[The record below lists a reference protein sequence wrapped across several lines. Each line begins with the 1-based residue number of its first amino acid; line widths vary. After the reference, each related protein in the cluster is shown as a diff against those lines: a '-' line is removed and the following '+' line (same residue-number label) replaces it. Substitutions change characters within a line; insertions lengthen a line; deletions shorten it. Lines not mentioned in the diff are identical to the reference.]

1 MQFKLSNEVKTGMIL
16 FAGIFILIWGIN
28 YLKGKDFF
36 SSQIKLFVIY
46 PRVDGLI
53 SSNPVVMNGLK
64 IGTVRSLEIIPDN
77 SGRILVALSINSDVS
92 IPKYSTAEIYST
104 DLLGAKSVRI
114 IFSSNTGYV
123 SAGDTLLAGIQQ
135 SLSQDINAQVAPI
148 KQKAETLLASM
159 DSVLVIFQ
167 SVFNDSTRN
176 NLKKS
181 FASISTSLNSIQH
194 ISSKLDNILG
204 DQQDNLGGIIKNLR
218 SISDNINKNN
228 ENISKAIENF
238 ASISDEIAKAN
249 LAATL
254 SSTKKSLEETSKV
267 LEKINRGEGT
277 LGQLTNNDSLYNNL
291 NNAAHSLD
299 ELMKDFKQNPKRYFN
314 FSVVSFGS
322 GKKKTTEPKKK

>member
-1 MQFKLSNEVKTGMIL
+1 MKFKISNEVKTGIIL
-16 FAGIFILIWGIN
+16 ISGIFILIWGIN

-36 SSQIKLFVIY
+36 SSQTKLVVIY

-53 SSNPVVMNGLK
+53 SSNPVELNGLK
-64 IGTVRSLEIIPDN
+64 IGTVRSLNIIPDN
-77 SGRILVALSINSDVS
+77 SGRIVVYLNINSDVS
-92 IPKYSTAEIYST
+92 IPKYSTAQIYSA

-114 IFSSNTGYV
+114 LLSNSTEYV
-123 SAGDTLLAGIQQ
+123 SSGDTLKAAIQQ
-135 SLSQDINAQVAPI
+135 TLSQDINAQVAPI
-148 KQKAETLLASM
+148 KEKAETLLSSM

-181 FASISTSLNSIQH
+181 FASISSSLNSIQQ

-204 DQQDNLGGIIKNLR
+204 DQQKNIGGVIKNLR

-254 SSTKKSLEETSKV
+254 NSTKKSLEETSKV

-299 ELMKDFKQNPKRYFN
+299 ELMKDFKQNPKRYLN
-314 FSVVSFGS
+314 FSVVSFG
-322 GKKKTTEPKKK
+322 

>member
-1 MQFKLSNEVKTGMIL
+1 MKLNLSKEVKAGIIL
-16 FAGIFILIWGIN
+16 FAGVFFLVWGIN
-28 YLKGKDFF
+28 FLKGKDFF
-36 SSQIKLFVIY
+36 SSQKKYYVIY
-46 PRVDGLI
+46 ERVDGLI
-53 SSNPVVMNGLK
+53 SSNPVAVNGLK

-77 SGRILVALSINSDVS
+77 SGRILAALNISSNVS
-92 IPKYSTAEIYST
+92 IPKNSAAQIYST
-104 DLLGAKSVRI
+104 DLLGTKSVRI
-114 IFSSNTGYV
+114 LLGDSKEP
-123 SAGDTLLAGIQQ
+123 AQQGDTLIADMQQ

-148 KQKAETLLASM
+148 KQKAEALLSSM

-167 SVFNDSTRN
+167 SVFNESTRD

-204 DQQDNLGGIIKNLR
+204 DQQNNIGGIIKNLR

-254 SSTKKSLEETSKV
+254 GSTKKSLEETSKM
-267 LEKINRGEGT
+267 LDKINRGEGT

-299 ELMKDFKQNPKRYFN
+299 ALMKDFKQNPKRYFN

-322 GKKKTTEPKKK
+322 GKSKQAEKKK